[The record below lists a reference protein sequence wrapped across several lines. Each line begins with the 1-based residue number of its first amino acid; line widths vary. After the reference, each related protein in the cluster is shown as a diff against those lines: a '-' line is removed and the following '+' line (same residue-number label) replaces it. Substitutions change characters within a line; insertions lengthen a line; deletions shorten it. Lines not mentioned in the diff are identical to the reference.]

1 VARIRFLFLLGAF
14 SVFPTLTRAQDLTD
28 SEISVLFASS
38 LNPDSPGAPA
48 SIESVNQLRQ
58 ERLVNLFS
66 DLGAEVKLLDVHEDG
81 VLSRHKLPV
90 KNVQAVLP
98 GEHGDKII
106 LLGAHLDQVAKQSGQ
121 ARSPH
126 GVIDDWSGIALLVK
140 LYEHLKRHSDQHGKL
155 NHTFVFVG
163 FAYEESGLWGSESYV
178 QQLAGKNELSHVKAM
193 VNFECLGVSDL
204 FTWDNGSTEWL
215 EELGESVARRLD
227 GVSLTRRMLTGV
239 GADSVPFILKQ
250 RPAITFDSLSASD
263 FGKIHTAEDNLSN
276 ISNDKYRT
284 AFRFAANY
292 VLELD
297 STLTTTPELADVHE
311 TLPATFTGF
320 PDNYS
325 LRHLSWEPT
334 SESVVPQQF
343 ASAGNRPQS
352 ELLAQ
357 ATTVRFRKAIEQ
369 ANHDWLRAA
378 EAADAKG
385 LSSIYTTDATIVPP
399 DSGSTSGRD
408 SVERYYAELFA
419 RVGGGIK
426 TNFKQDSILVSEHVA
441 FEQGV
446 YSGTPSIES
455 FVIWKPVQV
464 NGKLVAQMQFD
475 AWRKRTASKPPAL
488 ESKSVNVGTQDQ
500 AAIQIMEGVVAIQV
514 NGLWEIVAVR
524 NGMVKRT
531 PLRDIPESLGTSI
544 FP

>member
-1 VARIRFLFLLGAF
+1 MARTRFLFLLGAL
-14 SVFPTLTRAQDLTD
+14 SVFPTFTGAQDLTD

-38 LNPDSPGAPA
+38 LNPDSLGAPD
-48 SIESVNQLRQ
+48 SIEQVNQLRQ

-66 DLGAEVKLLDVHEDG
+66 DRGAEVKLLDVHEDG

-98 GEHGDKII
+98 GENDDEII
-106 LLGAHLDQVAKQSGQ
+106 LLGAHLDQVAKQTGQ
-121 ARSPH
+121 SRSPH

-140 LYEHLKRHSDQHGKL
+140 LYEHLKRHSDQHGRL
-155 NHTFVFVG
+155 NHTLVFVG

-178 QQLAGKNELSHVKAM
+178 QQLAVKNELSHVKAM

-215 EELGESVARRLD
+215 EELGESVANRLN

-263 FGKIHTAEDNLSN
+263 FGKIHTAEDNISN
-276 ISNDKYRT
+276 ISNDKYRS
-284 AFRFAANY
+284 AFRFATNY

-297 STLTTTPELADVHE
+297 ATLAVAPQLADVHE

-334 SESVVPQQF
+334 SESVVPLQF
-343 ASAGNRPQS
+343 ANAGTRPQS
-352 ELLAQ
+352 QLLAQ
-357 ATTVRFRKAIEQ
+357 ATTVRFRKEIEQ
-369 ANHDWLRAA
+369 ANNNWLRAA
-378 EAADAKG
+378 EAADAKE

-399 DSGSTSGRD
+399 DSGSASGRD
-408 SVERYYAELFA
+408 SIERYYAELFA

-426 TNFKQDSILVSEHVA
+426 TNFKQDSIIVSEQLA

-446 YSGTPSIES
+446 YAGSPSIES

-464 NGKLVAQMQFD
+464 NGKLVAQMHFD
-475 AWRKRTASKPPAL
+475 AWRKGTAPKAQML
-488 ESKSVNVGTQDQ
+488 ESKSKNAGAQEQT
-500 AAIQIMEGVVAIQV
+500 AIQITEGVVAIQV

-524 NGMVKRT
+524 DGMMKRT
-531 PLRDIPESLGTSI
+531 PLRDIPGSLGTNI